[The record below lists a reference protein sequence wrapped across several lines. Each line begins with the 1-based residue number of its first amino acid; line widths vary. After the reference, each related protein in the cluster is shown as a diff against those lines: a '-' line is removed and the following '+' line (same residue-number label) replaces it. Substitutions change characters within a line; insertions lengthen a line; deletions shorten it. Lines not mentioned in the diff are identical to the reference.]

1 MLNTILIA
9 ALIIAVAVVLMGIRV
24 FFVKN
29 GKFPDTHIG
38 HNTELKRGVFRVP
51 LLPMPN
57 SAAARILPIT
67 CQTNKN

>member
-38 HNTELKRGVFRVP
+38 HNTELQKRGI
-51 LLPMPN
+51 
-57 SAAARILPIT
+57 SCAAATDAEQRSR
-67 CQTNKN
+67 KNLADYLSNE